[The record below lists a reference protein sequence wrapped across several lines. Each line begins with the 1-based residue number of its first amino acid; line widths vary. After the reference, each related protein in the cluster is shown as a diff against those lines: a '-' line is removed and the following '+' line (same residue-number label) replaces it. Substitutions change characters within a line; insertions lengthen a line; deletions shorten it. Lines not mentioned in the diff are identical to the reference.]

1 VVHWWLRGEFLGSI
15 AFGYRSPPEILKPR
29 RVGGRV
35 LNGVLNVP
43 VSKIVLHEPRIRA
56 LVGQC
61 EAARVAQHVRMGKQ
75 GQGSGDRS
83 NV

>member
-1 VVHWWLRGEFLGSI
+1 MVLI
-15 AFGYRSPPEILKPR
+15 ASSTPCSTPFH